1 MCDSGRREHTHTH
14 THTNSAGSVFLTT
27 IQLPLFIKIFNKG
40 FIFISVFHNRHA
52 MPMISKIKII
62 GLPNQE
68 IM

>member
-1 MCDSGRREHTHTH
+1 MCDSGRRAHNTHTN
-14 THTNSAGSVFLTT
+14 NSAGSVFLTT
-27 IQLPLFIKIFNKG
+27 IQLPLFIKIFNKD
-40 FIFISVFHNRHA
+40 FIFISVFHKRQA